1 MKKRIGLKKGKKD
14 GKEDTKKYLS
24 VNNNYYRTEKKKEK
38 VTEKKN
44 KENKQKA
51 KADLITVDE
60 GDSAGFTCVPFHS
73 KNSTSQTGVSNLS
86 KQDAYFHGG
95 AFTPTSQHTLQKTSS
110 CLPPA
115 RRSEESTRSLQHRN
129 NPSNVDETPGGL
141 LNKDESNC
149 GPRRVLLFPGPVVEG
164 TCSTGED
171 TCTSNHCVQDKPDVT
186 SGNCCWEQR
195 LKNEALRNNMAC
207 KLCRIKY
214 NVSYYMKFC
223 RHNIS

>member
-1 MKKRIGLKKGKKD
+1 MGLEKGKKD
-14 GKEDTKKYLS
+14 GKEPEKEYLS
-24 VNNNYYRTEKKKEK
+24 VNNNYYRREKKKEK
-38 VTEKKN
+38 VTEKKK
-44 KENKQKA
+44 KEKKQKA

-86 KQDAYFHGG
+86 KQDAYFHDG
-95 AFTPTSQHTLQKTSS
+95 AFTPTSQYTLQKTSS
-110 CLPPA
+110 SLPPA

-171 TCTSNHCVQDKPDVT
+171 TCSSNHCVQDKPDVT

-223 RHNIS
+223 RDNIS